1 MLFISG
7 NFAGLLHRILCFL
20 RVWVQSRQLR
30 LSFSSKSISPK
41 LCCWKACPQGFLVAS
56 CCPTSRPA
64 RSFLLSGSQV
74 LTPLFPHG
82 YPRHNCSS
90 SQLRKPW
97 RQNFKTLENFSSH
110 LCFIIYILVLAS
122 THNFLF
128 NFINETL

>member
-7 NFAGLLHRILCFL
+7 NFAGLLHRIFVLLKGMGSEQIAQTQLLF
-20 RVWVQSRQLR
+20 RVN
-30 LSFSSKSISPK
+30 IPK
-41 LCCWKACPQGFLVAS
+41 TVLLEGCPQGFLAAS
-56 CCPTSRPA
+56 CCPTSRPP

-90 SQLRKPW
+90 PQLRKPW

-110 LCFIIYILVLAS
+110 LCFTIYILVLAN